1 MTQQFMKVDI
11 LYQRLSQLFLV
22 PSLAERIK
30 ITQRL
35 EKIQYSGRKVLLF
48 SSSWNSLINKTNF
61 IL

>member
-1 MTQQFMKVDI
+1 MTQQFMKAGI
-11 LYQRLSQLFLV
+11 LYQRLLQLFLA

-48 SSSWNSLINKTNF
+48 SSSWNGLINKTDF